1 MHKKN
6 KEINHKIGSEKTMYY
21 ERFIEERDIKKSTVK
36 GYRTAVKKY
45 TEYYNMTLE
54 ELIDEAIQE
63 EDDKIPKRRRT
74 IKQRLLKFRT
84 HLVKETDLE
93 ISTIRGI
100 ITKLTTIYNYFEVD
114 VPDLP
119 KLKDNEPELTYLD
132 LPNKKHIKQAIQISG
147 VRISSLIL
155 FMASSGSGRSECA
168 NLKVK
173 DFIQACEGYY
183 TEAELMDILDEMDSS
198 IEPIVPTFN
207 LVRIKTQ
214 KSYYTFCTPEAT
226 NAIIEWLILKN
237 EILEENGEKLTLED
251 SVWDLTPR
259 QMNYHFQI
267 INDTLDWGFKKKF
280 RFFRPHT
287 LRKFHASNI
296 GLSAENV
303 DFLQGRSK
311 DRLHATYIKANPDKL
326 KQVYVD
332 VMDNV
337 TIGGIDKKEI
347 IHEDFTININL
358 NFYGKDYG
366 VSI

>member
-1 MHKKN
+1 
-6 KEINHKIGSEKTMYY
+6 MYF
-21 ERFIEERDIKKSTVK
+21 ERFIDERDIKEATAK
-36 GYRTAVKKY
+36 GYKTAVNKY
-45 TEYYNMTLE
+45 CQHYNMTLE
-54 ELIDEAIQE
+54 ELINEAIQE
-63 EDDKIPKRRRT
+63 EDDKIPKRARS
-74 IKQRLLKFRT
+74 IKTRLLKFRT

-93 ISTIRGI
+93 ISTIKAH
-100 ITKLTTIYNYFEVD
+100 ITRLITVYNYFEVD

-119 KLKDNEPELTYLD
+119 TLKNNEPELTYLD
-132 LPNKKHIKQAIQISG
+132 LPNKKHIKEAIQMSG
-147 VRISSLIL
+147 IRISSLIL

-173 DFIQACEGYY
+173 DLINACEGYY
-183 TEAELMDILDEMDSS
+183 TETGLIEILQELDGS

-226 NAIIEWLILKN
+226 NAMVEWLLLKN
-237 EILEENGEKLTLED
+237 DILEENGEKLTMED
-251 SVWDLTPR
+251 SIWDLTPR

-267 INDTLDWGFKKKF
+267 INDTLDWGFKKKY

-296 GLSAENV
+296 GLSTENI

-326 KQVYVD
+326 KEIYIG

-337 TIGGIDKKEI
+337 TIGGVDKKEI

-358 NFYGKDYG
+358 NFYGHEYNG
-366 VSI
+366 ISI